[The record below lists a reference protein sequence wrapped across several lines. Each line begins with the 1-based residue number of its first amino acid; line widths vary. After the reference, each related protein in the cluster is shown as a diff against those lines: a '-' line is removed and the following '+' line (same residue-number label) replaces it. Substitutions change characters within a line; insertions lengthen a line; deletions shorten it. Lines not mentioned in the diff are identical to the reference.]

1 MAGRSSA
8 FLIEKKTAKMLGFK
22 TLLAW
27 HYLVIFTPLFI
38 GDPEGGFF
46 PFFFERQLTLYLA
59 LAVSF
64 GLFALVGNRMLH
76 KNKTMPSPVLLG
88 AACALGAIA
97 SAAAVFGIGSA
108 DAPMRIAV
116 TVFLGFT
123 EALLMFLWLHYY
135 AVAAGEFVYRSFAV
149 DMICGGLIAFLI
161 CVLQYPFSCIAAV
174 ALPLVAGASLVFNW
188 QSVEPQQQPP
198 TSCRSAMPSDK
209 EVLRHFLKTVLPTV
223 VYGFVFGLLQGG
235 YILNEVALLMAYDP
249 FVLLGILVCGLL
261 IFAIPEDPGGNS
273 DIDTMHRL
281 SLLLFVLG
289 IVSLSFLGTTIH
301 QVVAE
306 TAIFAGF
313 NLFDFGAMI
322 LALGMSKR
330 LYTRGLLFI
339 EGGRALTYLSLALGI
354 LSGEQLMLLA
364 NGDPMALYTISGIAI
379 ALLVITTLTPFR
391 ETEKLDARLAIASLE
406 HSAGPILRTR
416 LCANCPEAA
425 EANRPD
431 EAQPD
436 RAGEAGG
443 EPLAA
448 DPAQPDQGAAF
459 DAADV
464 APGGRDE
471 AGEPAAAGSV
481 RADPRE
487 TAQRDT
493 PWRRTCNEVA
503 RIYKLSPRETE
514 IFLLIAK
521 GRNAEYVQQKLVIS
535 THTAKTHI
543 ANIYHKL
550 GVHSS
555 QEMLSLVEDY
565 KRQGNGGDFTDQ

>member
-1 MAGRSSA
+1 MAERSSV
-8 FLIEKKTAKMLGFK
+8 FLVEKKTAKMLGFK

-27 HYLVIFTPLFI
+27 HYLVLFTPLFI
-38 GDPEGGFF
+38 GDAHGEFF

-64 GLFALVGNRMLH
+64 GLLALVGNRMLH

-88 AACALGAIA
+88 AACALGAVA
-97 SAAAVFGIGSA
+97 SAAAVFGIGSS
-108 DAPMRIAV
+108 DAAVRIAV
-116 TVFLGFT
+116 TAFLGFT

-161 CVLQYPFSCIAAV
+161 CVLQYPFSCIAAI

-188 QSVEPQQQPP
+188 QSVEPQQHPQAFPP
-198 TSCRSAMPSDK
+198 SAMPGDK
-209 EVLRHFLKTVLPTV
+209 DVLRHFLKTVLPTV

-249 FVLLGILVCGLL
+249 IVLLGILVCGLL

-289 IVSLSFLGTTIH
+289 IVSLSFLSTTVH

-354 LSGEQLMLLA
+354 LAGEQLMLFA
-364 NGDPMALYTISGIAI
+364 NGDPMTLYTISGIAI

-391 ETEKLDARLAIASLE
+391 ETEKLDARIAMASDE
-406 HSAGPILRTR
+406 RFAGPVRPIMF
-416 LCANCPEAA
+416 CANCPEAA
-425 EANRPD
+425 GSCHTDKTSDA
-431 EAQPD
+431 AQPSFAD
-436 RAGEAGG
+436 GES
-443 EPLAA
+443 
-448 DPAQPDQGAAF
+448 GAAESRE
-459 DAADV
+459 DGIAEQV
-464 APGGRDE
+464 
-471 AGEPAAAGSV
+471 AAAASLS
-481 RADPRE
+481 RSELRE
-487 TAQRDT
+487 HDISRRDT

-521 GRNAEYVQQKLVIS
+521 GRNAEYVQQRLVIS

-565 KRQGNGGDFTDQ
+565 KRQDREGEGTER

>member
-1 MAGRSSA
+1 MAERSSA

-27 HYLVIFTPLFI
+27 HYLVLFTPLFI
-38 GDPEGGFF
+38 GDPHQGFF

-64 GLFALVGNRMLH
+64 GLLSLIGKRMLH

-97 SAAAVFGIGSA
+97 STAAVFGIGST
-108 DAPMRIAV
+108 DVTLRLIV
-116 TVFLGFT
+116 TVFLGFS

-149 DMICGGLIAFLI
+149 DMICGGLIAFCI
-161 CVLQYPFSCIAAV
+161 CVLQYPFSCFAAI
-174 ALPLVAGASLVFNW
+174 ALPLVAGASLIFNW
-188 QSVEPQQQPP
+188 QSVEPQQHPHSLPP
-198 TSCRSAMPSDK
+198 SALPGDK

-223 VYGFVFGLLQGG
+223 VYGFVFGLLQGS

-249 FVLLGILVCGLL
+249 LVLLGILVCGLL
-261 IFAIPEDPGGNS
+261 IFAIPEDPGGHS
-273 DIDTMHRL
+273 DIDMMHRL

-289 IVSLSFLGTTIH
+289 IVSLSFLGSTVH
-301 QVVAE
+301 HVVAE

-354 LSGEQLMLLA
+354 LSGEQLMGLA
-364 NGDPMALYTISGIAI
+364 GGDPMTLYTISGVAI
-379 ALLVITTLTPFR
+379 ALLVITSLTPFR
-391 ETEKLDARLAIASLE
+391 ETEKLDARLAM
-406 HSAGPILRTR
+406 SAGDRLARPIGSLRFCTR
-416 LCANCPEAA
+416 CLDPASACREGDACGIEPE
-425 EANRPD
+425 PC
-431 EAQPD
+431 
-436 RAGEAGG
+436 AGEA
-443 EPLAA
+443 AA
-448 DPAQPDQGAAF
+448 ESTPSNLSRTAPQNSEVCQAGAA
-459 DAADV
+459 A
-464 APGGRDE
+464 
-471 AGEPAAAGSV
+471 
-481 RADPRE
+481 RE
-487 TAQRDT
+487 NEGAHRDT

-503 RIYKLSPRETE
+503 RIYRLSPRETE

-565 KRQGNGGDFTDQ
+565 KRQGKEDDSSLQ